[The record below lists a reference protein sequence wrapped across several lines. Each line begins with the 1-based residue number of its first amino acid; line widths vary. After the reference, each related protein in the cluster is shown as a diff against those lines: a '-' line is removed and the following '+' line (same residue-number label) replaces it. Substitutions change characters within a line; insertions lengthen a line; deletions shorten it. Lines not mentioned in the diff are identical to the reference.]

1 MLYITFV
8 LYITKIKML
17 YITFVLYITKIKML
31 LNNHYFLWKKI
42 EGNGRKWKEMEG
54 NGRSIEGNGR

>member
-8 LYITKIKML
+8 LYITKN
-17 YITFVLYITKIKML
+17 KML

-54 NGRSIEGNGR
+54 QQKEMEGEWKIL